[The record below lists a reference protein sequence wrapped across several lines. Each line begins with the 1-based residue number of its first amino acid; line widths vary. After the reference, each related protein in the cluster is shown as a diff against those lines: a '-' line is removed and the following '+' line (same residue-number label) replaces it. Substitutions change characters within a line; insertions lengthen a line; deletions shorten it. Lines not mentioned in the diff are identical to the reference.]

1 MSARLP
7 PVSWSGEMKALHRKA
22 LRDLWRM
29 RGQAL
34 AIALVI
40 ASGIAMLVMAQ
51 ATLLSLRDTRD
62 AFYRETRFSEVW
74 VQAKRVPQTMLARL
88 AEIPGVAEVEARL
101 VTGAKL
107 SLDGFAEPAEA
118 LVQSLPDDGTPRQ
131 NRLLLQSGRL
141 PAPGK
146 TDEVL
151 VGTAFA

>member
-1 MSARLP
+1 MSARSR
-7 PVSWSGEMKALHRKA
+7 PVSWNGEMKALHRKA

-74 VQAKRVPQTMLARL
+74 VQAKRVPQ
-88 AEIPGVAEVEARL
+88 GV
-101 VTGAKL
+101 
-107 SLDGFAEPAEA
+107 
-118 LVQSLPDDGTPRQ
+118 
-131 NRLLLQSGRL
+131 
-141 PAPGK
+141 
-146 TDEVL
+146 
-151 VGTAFA
+151 